1 MQQTAGMDRPKPD
14 TASNTAMN
22 STMICADTTQKDA
35 WKAKRLALPH
45 DSRKQLDMRHVAPM
59 NLDRFEVAPTEF
71 EARSSGRQPLEAGT
85 KGRWPC
91 T

>member
-1 MQQTAGMDRPKPD
+1 MWPCRSSALQTAGMDRPKPD

-22 STMICADTTQKDA
+22 STMICADTTQTDA
-35 WKAKRLALPH
+35 WTAKRPALPH
-45 DSRKQLDMRHVAPM
+45 DFRKQLDMRHVAPTGRETM
-59 NLDRFEVAPTEF
+59 
-71 EARSSGRQPLEAGT
+71 SSGRQPLEAGA

>member
-1 MQQTAGMDRPKPD
+1 MDRPKPD

-22 STMICADTTQKDA
+22 STMICADTTQTDA
-35 WKAKRLALPH
+35 WTAKRLALPH
-45 DSRKQLDMRHVAPM
+45 DCRKQLDMRHVAPM
-59 NLDRFEVAPTEF
+59 SLDRSEVAPTGCETM
-71 EARSSGRQPLEAGT
+71 SSGRQPLEAGA